1 LPIIKQ
7 SLYKKQSIVKKYD
20 NIENSKNEKIDRK
33 AVLIIIW
40 RLKLKISTRQVK
52 KIKIKYKKIYRFL
65 VKKS

>member
-1 LPIIKQ
+1 MPIIKQ